1 MTTTSERGFPWI
13 LTVLS
18 AALLAVL
25 IGLGVWQVQ
34 RLAWKEGL
42 IDQAEA
48 AAAMAPVPA
57 AEVLNQPGGEFRRVI
72 LDCPGLNAAPY
83 IELQSIH
90 GGDAGM
96 RLISPCRPQ
105 GVEATFLIDRGFV
118 ADEISARPPVDPTAT
133 GPIRITAVMREAPAP
148 NWMSPP
154 PQNGRFFARD
164 PEAMAEALNID
175 GAVDARVLFAET
187 STNPEWAAL
196 RPAVPPAA
204 FANNHL
210 GYAITWFGL
219 AAALMVFYGLM
230 LKRRLR
236 PPPTQA
242 RRSGQDND

>member
-1 MTTTSERGFPWI
+1 MTSSEPRGFPWV

-83 IELQSIH
+83 VELQSIQD
-90 GGDAGM
+90 GDAGV
-96 RLISPCRPQ
+96 RLISPCRPA

-118 ADEISARPPVDPTAT
+118 ADEISARPPIDPAAADAV
-133 GPIRITAVMREAPAP
+133 RITAVVREAPAP
-148 NWMSPP
+148 NWMSPSP
-154 PQNGRFFARD
+154 RDGRFFARD
-164 PEAMAEALNID
+164 HQAMAQALEVE

-187 STNPEWAAL
+187 ATNPEWAAL

-204 FANNHL
+204 FSNNHL

-219 AAALMVFYGLM
+219 AVALMVFYGLM

-236 PPPTQA
+236 PPPTQGPHA
-242 RRSGQDND
+242 GQDHD

>member
-1 MTTTSERGFPWI
+1 MTSSERRFPWI

-34 RLAWKEGL
+34 RMAWKHGL

-57 AEVLNQPGGEFRRVI
+57 SEVLTQPGGEFRRVI

-83 IELQSIH
+83 VELQSIH
-90 GGDAGM
+90 DGDAGV
-96 RLISPCRPQ
+96 RLISSCRPQ
-105 GVEATFLIDRGFV
+105 GVEAAFLIDRGYV
-118 ADEISARPPVDPTAT
+118 ADEISARPPVDPAAA
-133 GPIRITAVMREAPAP
+133 GPVRVTAVVRAAPAP

-154 PQNGRFFARD
+154 PQNGRFYARD
-164 PEAMAEALNID
+164 HEAMAEALEVD
-175 GAVDARVLFAET
+175 GPVDSRVLFAET
-187 STNPEWAAL
+187 STNPEWGAL
-196 RPAVPPAA
+196 TPAVPPAA
-204 FANNHL
+204 FSNNHL

-219 AAALMVFYGLM
+219 AVALMVFYGLM

-236 PPPTQA
+236 PPPTQGSA
-242 RRSGQDND
+242 TRQDHD

>member
-34 RLAWKEGL
+34 RLAWKEAL

-57 AEVLNQPGGEFRRVI
+57 AEVLNRPGGEFRRVI

-83 IELQSIH
+83 IELQSIN
-90 GGDAGM
+90 GGDAGV

-105 GVEATFLIDRGFV
+105 GVEATFLVDRGFV
-118 ADEISARPPVDPTAT
+118 GEAISSRPAVDPAAAE
-133 GPIRITAVMREAPAP
+133 PVRVIAVVREAPEP

-154 PQNGRFFARD
+154 PRNGRFFARD
-164 PEAMAEALNID
+164 PEAMAEALGVD

-196 RPAVPPAA
+196 TPAVPPAA
-204 FANNHL
+204 FSNNHL

-219 AAALMVFYGLM
+219 AVTLMVFYGLM

-236 PPPTQA
+236 PPPTQGPK
-242 RRSGQDND
+242 SGQDND

>member
-1 MTTTSERGFPWI
+1 MTKSERGFPWI

-18 AALLAVL
+18 AALLAAL

-34 RLAWKEGL
+34 RMAWKHGL

-57 AEVLNQPGGEFRRVI
+57 AEVLNRPGGEFRRVI

-83 IELQSIH
+83 VELQSIH
-90 GGDAGM
+90 DGDAGV
-96 RLISPCRPQ
+96 RLISPCGPQ

-118 ADEISARPPVDPTAT
+118 AEDISARPPVDPA
-133 GPIRITAVMREAPAP
+133 GADPVRIIAVVRAAPEP

-154 PQNGRFFARD
+154 PQGGRFFARD
-164 PEAMAEALNID
+164 HAAMAEALEID
-175 GAVDARVLFAET
+175 GAADTRVLFAET

-196 RPAVPPAA
+196 TPAVPPAV
-204 FANNHL
+204 FSNNHL

-230 LKRRLR
+230 LKRRRR
-236 PPPTQA
+236 PPPTQG
-242 RRSGQDND
+242 SGTSQDPD

>member
-1 MTTTSERGFPWI
+1 MTTTSEHGFPWI

-48 AAAMAPVPA
+48 AAEMAPVPA
-57 AEVLNQPGGEFRRVI
+57 AQVLNQPGGEFRRVT

-83 IELQSIH
+83 IELQSIQD
-90 GGDAGM
+90 GEAGV
-96 RLISPCRPQ
+96 RLISACRPD
-105 GVEATFLIDRGFV
+105 GVETTFLVDRGFV
-118 ADEISARPPVDPTAT
+118 GEAISARPPVDAAAEPV
-133 GPIRITAVMREAPAP
+133 RITAVVREAPTP

-154 PQNGRFFARD
+154 PRNGRFFARD
-164 PEAMAEALNID
+164 HAAMAEALGIG
-175 GAVDARVLFAET
+175 GAVAGRVLFAET

-204 FANNHL
+204 FSNNHL

-236 PPPTQA
+236 PRPKQDPM
-242 RRSGQDND
+242 SGQDRD

>member
-48 AAAMAPVPA
+48 AAAMSPVPA
-57 AEVLNQPGGEFRRVI
+57 GEVLNQPGGEFRRAI
-72 LDCPGLNAAPY
+72 LDCPGLDAAPY

-90 GGDAGM
+90 DGDAGV
-96 RLISPCRPQ
+96 RLISPCRPA
-105 GVEATFLIDRGFV
+105 GVERTFLVDRGFV
-118 ADEISARPPVDPTAT
+118 GEAISARPPVDPAAADTV
-133 GPIRITAVMREAPAP
+133 RIIAVVREAPEP

-164 PEAMAEALNID
+164 PEAMADALGVD
-175 GAVDARVLFAET
+175 GAVDSRVLFAET
-187 STNPEWAAL
+187 STNPEWNAL

-204 FANNHL
+204 FSNNHL

-219 AAALMVFYGLM
+219 AAALMVFYVLM
-230 LKRRLR
+230 LKRRQR
-236 PPPTQA
+236 PPPTQGPET
-242 RRSGQDND
+242 GQDHD

>member
-34 RLAWKEGL
+34 RLAWKEG
-42 IDQAEA
+42 
-48 AAAMAPVPA
+48 
-57 AEVLNQPGGEFRRVI
+57 
-72 LDCPGLNAAPY
+72 
-83 IELQSIH
+83 
-90 GGDAGM
+90 
-96 RLISPCRPQ
+96 
-105 GVEATFLIDRGFV
+105 LIDRGFV

-204 FANNHL
+204 FSNNHL

-219 AAALMVFYGLM
+219 AAALMVYYGLM

>member
-48 AAAMAPVPA
+48 AAAMSPVPA
-57 AEVLNQPGGEFRRVI
+57 GEVLNQPGGEFRRAI
-72 LDCPGLNAAPY
+72 LDCPGLDAAPY

-90 GGDAGM
+90 DGDAGV

-204 FANNHL
+204 FSNNHL

>member
-1 MTTTSERGFPWI
+1 MTTSERRFPWI

-57 AEVLNQPGGEFRRVI
+57 VEVLNQPGGEFRRVI

-90 GGDAGM
+90 DGDAGV
-96 RLISPCRPQ
+96 RLISACRPA
-105 GVEATFLIDRGFV
+105 GVETTFLVDRGFV
-118 ADEISARPPVDPTAT
+118 ADEISARPPVDAAAANPV
-133 GPIRITAVMREAPAP
+133 RVTAVVREAPAP

-164 PEAMAEALNID
+164 PDAMAAALGID
-175 GAVDARVLFAET
+175 GEVDARVLFAET
-187 STNPEWAAL
+187 STNPEWDPLA
-196 RPAVPPAA
+196 PAVPPAA
-204 FANNHL
+204 FSNNHL

-219 AAALMVFYGLM
+219 AVALMVFYGLM

-236 PPPTQA
+236 PSQTQGP
-242 RRSGQDND
+242 RTGQDHD

>member
-1 MTTTSERGFPWI
+1 MTTTSERGFPWV

-42 IDQAEA
+42 SGEAEA
-48 AAAMAPVPA
+48 AIAMAPVRA

-90 GGDAGM
+90 DGDAGV
-96 RLISPCRPQ
+96 RLISPCRPA
-105 GVEATFLIDRGFV
+105 GVEATFLVDRGFV
-118 ADEISARPPVDPTAT
+118 GEAISSRPPVDPVAAD
-133 GPIRITAVMREAPAP
+133 PVRITAVVREAPEP

-164 PEAMAEALNID
+164 HAAMAQALDI
-175 GAVDARVLFAET
+175 GGVVDARVLFAET
-187 STNPEWAAL
+187 SSNPEWAAL
-196 RPAVPPAA
+196 TPAVPPAA
-204 FANNHL
+204 FSNNHL

-219 AAALMVFYGLM
+219 AAALMVFYVLM
-230 LKRRLR
+230 LKRRQR
-236 PPPTQA
+236 PPPTQGPET
-242 RRSGQDND
+242 GQDHD